1 MAESG
6 EERAELLYEP
16 THLHGMRRESFAHR
30 HIVVG
35 GTRRGRRDH
44 EELLTDALLDV
55 VGIDHMH
62 ADGLQEGEELTLLS
76 ATLSTTRAEEEDLS
90 LGLQEDLSRCRLA
103 PRDIDAA
110 VPDTGFG
117 EKCLDLI
124 SDIRTIEEG

>member
-1 MAESG
+1 
-6 EERAELLYEP
+6 
-16 THLHGMRRESFAHR
+16 
-30 HIVVG
+30 
-35 GTRRGRRDH
+35 
-44 EELLTDALLDV
+44 
-55 VGIDHMH
+55 MH

>member
-1 MAESG
+1 
-6 EERAELLYEP
+6 
-16 THLHGMRRESFAHR
+16 MRRESFAHR
-30 HIVVG
+30 HIVVR
-35 GTRRGRRDH
+35 GTRRGSRDH

-55 VGIDHMH
+55 VGIDHVH

-124 SDIRTIEEG
+124 GDIRTIEEG